1 MDAILEM
8 LSGSVDQLFARSTGP
23 LNFRLVVM
31 PTVVTILAIRAH
43 RRDVRAGNPI
53 FLGAFLTNPTE
64 RRRLFRSGLKD
75 FGRVFIIACVL
86 DTTYQLLVLRAF
98 YPGQMLIVAVVCAL
112 VPYFLVRG
120 PIMRLVHLLHRRW
133 GGATDRSAAAAKPD
147 AESRGKQESAH
158 E

>member
-8 LSGSVDQLFARSTGP
+8 LSRSVDQLFARSTGP

-31 PTVVTILAIRAH
+31 PTMVTILAIRAH
-43 RRDVRAGNPI
+43 LRDVRAGNPI
-53 FLGAFLTNPTE
+53 FLGAFLTSPTE

-86 DTTYQLLVLRAF
+86 DTTYQLLILRAF

-120 PIMRLVHLLHRRW
+120 PIMRLAHFLHRRW
-133 GGATDRSAAAAKPD
+133 GGATDTSAVTTKPD
-147 AESRGKQESAH
+147 AESRGKQESVH